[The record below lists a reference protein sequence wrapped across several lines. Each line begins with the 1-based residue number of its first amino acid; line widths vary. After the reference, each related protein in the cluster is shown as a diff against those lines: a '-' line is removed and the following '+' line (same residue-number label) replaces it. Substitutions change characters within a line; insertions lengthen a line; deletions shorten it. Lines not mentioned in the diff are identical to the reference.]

1 MSVQNLP
8 RFRRPYGIFLRI
20 RFLNGLQYR
29 AAALGGL
36 VTQFFWG
43 GLTICLYAAFYRS
56 DAAAFPMTFPQLV
69 NYIWLQQ
76 AFLALF
82 FVWQNDNEIFDCISS
97 GQVAYELCR
106 PWDLYG
112 MWFARS
118 AANRVSRAVLRC
130 VPILLVAA
138 FLPAPYGMTLPA
150 SPAALLWWLVT
161 MALAVAVTVGYNMLV
176 YFITFFTVSPNGVRI
191 VAVSLV
197 ELLQGA
203 IIPLPFFPD
212 GLRQFLELLP
222 FAAMQ
227 NVPLRA
233 WSGDL
238 SGQALYAAAGLQVFW
253 ALVLVGGGWLLSQKA
268 VKKTVVQGG

>member
-1 MSVQNLP
+1 MRKYLAFFRL
-8 RFRRPYGIFLRI
+8 RFSM
-20 RFLNGLQYR
+20 GLQYR
-29 AAALGGL
+29 AAAVAGI

-43 GLTICLYAAFYRS
+43 AMELLAFRAFYQA
-56 DAAAFPMTFPQLV
+56 DPGAFPMSFQATASYV
-69 NYIWLQQ
+69 WMQQ

-82 FVWQNDNEIFDCISS
+82 AAWMFENEIFQCIRDGS
-97 GQVAYELCR
+97 VAYELCR
-106 PWDLYG
+106 PVDLYA

-130 VPILLVAA
+130 APILLVAA
-138 FLPAPYGMTLPA
+138 FLPAPFGMTAPQSLSA
-150 SPAALLWWLVT
+150 FLWWAVT
-161 MALAVAVTVGYNMLV
+161 MVLGLGVTVGFGMLI
-176 YFITFFTVSPNGVRI
+176 YLTTFFTLSPDGVRM

-197 ELLQGA
+197 EILQGG

-238 SGQALYAAAGLQVFW
+238 SGRDLYAAAGLQLFW
-253 ALVLVGGGWLLSQKA
+253 AVALVGGGWLLAQKA
-268 VKKTVVQGG
+268 LQKTVVQGG

>member
-1 MSVQNLP
+1 MRKYLAFFRL
-8 RFRRPYGIFLRI
+8 RFSM
-20 RFLNGLQYR
+20 GLQYR
-29 AAALGGL
+29 AAAVAGI

-43 GLTICLYAAFYRS
+43 AMELLAFRAFYQA
-56 DAAAFPMTFPQLV
+56 DPGAFPMSFQATASYV
-69 NYIWLQQ
+69 WMQQ

-82 FVWQNDNEIFDCISS
+82 AAWMFENEIFQCIRDGS
-97 GQVAYELCR
+97 VAYELCR
-106 PWDLYG
+106 PVDLYA

-130 VPILLVAA
+130 APILLVAA
-138 FLPAPYGMTLPA
+138 FLPAPFGMTAPQSLSA
-150 SPAALLWWLVT
+150 FLWWAVT
-161 MALAVAVTVGYNMLV
+161 MVLGLGVTVGFGMLIYLV
-176 YFITFFTVSPNGVRI
+176 TFFTLSPDGVRM

-197 ELLQGA
+197 EILQGG

-212 GLRQFLELLP
+212 GLRQVLELLP

-238 SGQALYAAAGLQVFW
+238 SGQDLYAAAGLQLFW
-253 ALVLVGGGWLLSQKA
+253 AIVLVGSGWFLAQKA
-268 VKKTVVQGG
+268 LQKTVVQGG

>member
-1 MSVQNLP
+1 MGKYLAFFRL
-8 RFRRPYGIFLRI
+8 RFSM
-20 RFLNGLQYR
+20 GLQYR
-29 AAALGGL
+29 AAAVAGI

-43 GLTICLYAAFYRS
+43 AMELLAFRAFY
-56 DAAAFPMTFPQLV
+56 DADPAAFPMAFQATASYV
-69 NYIWLQQ
+69 WMQQ

-82 FVWQNDNEIFDCISS
+82 GAWFFENEIFQSIRDGS
-97 GQVAYELCR
+97 VAYELCR
-106 PWDLYG
+106 PTDLYG

-150 SPAALLWWLVT
+150 SPTAFLWWLAT

-203 IIPLPFFPD
+203 IIPLPFFPRRPPPVS
-212 GLRQFLELLP
+212 G
-222 FAAMQ
+222 AA
-227 NVPLRA
+227 PLRRHA
-233 WSGDL
+233 ECPPSGPGAATSPDRPCTPPRACRC
-238 SGQALYAAAGLQVFW
+238 SGPWFWWAG
-253 ALVLVGGGWLLSQKA
+253 AGSCPKRP
-268 VKKTVVQGG
+268 

>member
-1 MSVQNLP
+1 MRKYLAFFRL
-8 RFRRPYGIFLRI
+8 RFSM
-20 RFLNGLQYR
+20 GLQYR
-29 AAALGGL
+29 AAAVAGI

-43 GLTICLYAAFYRS
+43 AMELLAFRAFYQA
-56 DAAAFPMTFPQLV
+56 DPGAFPMSFQATASYV
-69 NYIWLQQ
+69 WMQQ

-82 FVWQNDNEIFDCISS
+82 AAWMFENEIFQCIRDGS
-97 GQVAYELCR
+97 VAYELCR
-106 PWDLYG
+106 PVDLYA

-130 VPILLVAA
+130 APILLVAA
-138 FLPAPYGMTLPA
+138 FLPAPFGMTAPQSLSA
-150 SPAALLWWLVT
+150 FLWWAVT
-161 MALAVAVTVGYNMLV
+161 MVLGLGVTVGFGMLI
-176 YFITFFTVSPNGVRI
+176 YLTTFFTLSPDGVRM

-197 ELLQGA
+197 EILQGG

-233 WSGDL
+233 WSGDF
-238 SGQALYAAAGLQVFW
+238 SGQDLYAAAGLQLFW
-253 ALVLVGGGWLLSQKA
+253 AIVLVGSGWLLAQKA
-268 VKKTVVQGG
+268 LKKTVVQGG

>member
-1 MSVQNLP
+1 MRKYLAFFRL
-8 RFRRPYGIFLRI
+8 RFSM
-20 RFLNGLQYR
+20 GLQYR
-29 AAALGGL
+29 AAAVAGI

-43 GLTICLYAAFYRS
+43 AMELLAFRAFYQA
-56 DAAAFPMTFPQLV
+56 DPGAFPMSFQATASYV
-69 NYIWLQQ
+69 WMQQ

-82 FVWQNDNEIFDCISS
+82 AAWMFENEIFQCIRDGS
-97 GQVAYELCR
+97 VAYELCR
-106 PWDLYG
+106 PVDLYA

-130 VPILLVAA
+130 APILLVAA
-138 FLPAPYGMTLPA
+138 FLPAPFGMTAPQSLSA
-150 SPAALLWWLVT
+150 FLWWAVT
-161 MALAVAVTVGYNMLV
+161 MVLGLAVTVGFGMLIYLV
-176 YFITFFTVSPNGVRI
+176 TFFTLSPDGVRM

-197 ELLQGA
+197 EILQGG

-238 SGQALYAAAGLQVFW
+238 SGQDLYAAAGLQLFW
-253 ALVLVGGGWLLSQKA
+253 AIVLVGSGWLLAQKA
-268 VKKTVVQGG
+268 LQKTVVQGG

>member
-1 MSVQNLP
+1 MRKYLAFFRL
-8 RFRRPYGIFLRI
+8 RFSM
-20 RFLNGLQYR
+20 GLQYR
-29 AAALGGL
+29 AAAVAGI

-43 GLTICLYAAFYRS
+43 AMELLAFRAFYQA
-56 DAAAFPMTFPQLV
+56 DPGAFPMSFQATASYV
-69 NYIWLQQ
+69 WMQQ

-82 FVWQNDNEIFDCISS
+82 AAWMFENEIFQCIRDGS
-97 GQVAYELCR
+97 VAYELCR
-106 PWDLYG
+106 PVDLYA

-130 VPILLVAA
+130 APILLVAA
-138 FLPAPYGMTLPA
+138 FLPAPLGMTAPQSLSA
-150 SPAALLWWLVT
+150 FLWWAVT
-161 MALAVAVTVGYNMLV
+161 MVLGLAVTVGFGMLIYLV
-176 YFITFFTVSPNGVRI
+176 TFFTLSPDGVRM

-197 ELLQGA
+197 EILQGA

-238 SGQALYAAAGLQVFW
+238 SGQDLYAAAGLQLFW
-253 ALVLVGGGWLLSQKA
+253 AVALVGGGWLLSQKA
-268 VKKTVVQGG
+268 LQKTVVQGG

>member
-1 MSVQNLP
+1 MGKYLAFFQL
-8 RFRRPYGIFLRI
+8 RFSM
-20 RFLNGLQYR
+20 GLQYR
-29 AAALGGL
+29 AAAVAGI

-43 GLTICLYAAFYRS
+43 AMELLAFRAFYAA
-56 DAAAFPMTFPQLV
+56 DPAAFPMSFSATASYV
-69 NYIWLQQ
+69 WMQQ

-82 FVWQNDNEIFDCISS
+82 GAWFFENEIFDAIRT
-97 GQVAYELCR
+97 GAVAYELCR
-106 PWDLYG
+106 PTDLYG

-118 AANRVSRAVLRC
+118 AANRISRAVLRC

-138 FLPAPYGMTLPA
+138 FLPAPYGMTLPP
-150 SPAALLWWLVT
+150 SPAAFLWWLVT
-161 MALAVAVTVGYNMLV
+161 MALSVTVTVGYSMLV
-176 YFITFFTVSPNGVRI
+176 YLVTFFTVSPAGVRM

-212 GLRQFLELLP
+212 GIRRVLELLP

-253 ALVLVGGGWLLSQKA
+253 AGLLVGGGWLLAQKA

>member
-1 MSVQNLP
+1 MRKYLAFFRL
-8 RFRRPYGIFLRI
+8 RFSM
-20 RFLNGLQYR
+20 GLQYR
-29 AAALGGL
+29 AAAVAGI

-43 GLTICLYAAFYRS
+43 AMELLAFRAFYQA
-56 DAAAFPMTFPQLV
+56 DPGAFPMSFQATASYV
-69 NYIWLQQ
+69 WMQQ

-82 FVWQNDNEIFDCISS
+82 AAWMFENEIFQCIRDGS
-97 GQVAYELCR
+97 VAYELCR
-106 PWDLYG
+106 PVDLYA

-130 VPILLVAA
+130 APILLVAA
-138 FLPAPYGMTLPA
+138 FLPAPFGMTAPQSLSA
-150 SPAALLWWLVT
+150 FLWWAVT
-161 MALAVAVTVGYNMLV
+161 MVLGLGVTVGFGMLIYLV
-176 YFITFFTVSPNGVRI
+176 TFFTLSPDGVRM

-197 ELLQGA
+197 EILQGG

-212 GLRQFLELLP
+212 GLRQVLELLP

-238 SGQALYAAAGLQVFW
+238 SGQDLYAAAGLQLFW
-253 ALVLVGGGWLLSQKA
+253 AVALVGSGWLLSQKA
-268 VKKTVVQGG
+268 LQKTVVQGG

>member
-1 MSVQNLP
+1 MRKYLAFFRL
-8 RFRRPYGIFLRI
+8 RFSM
-20 RFLNGLQYR
+20 GLQYR
-29 AAALGGL
+29 AAAVAGI

-43 GLTICLYAAFYRS
+43 AMELLAFRAFYQA
-56 DAAAFPMTFPQLV
+56 DPGAFPMSFQATASYV
-69 NYIWLQQ
+69 WMQQ

-82 FVWQNDNEIFDCISS
+82 AAWMFENEIFQCIRDGS
-97 GQVAYELCR
+97 VAYELCR
-106 PWDLYG
+106 PVDLYG

-130 VPILLVAA
+130 APILLVAA
-138 FLPAPYGMTLPA
+138 FLPAPFGMTAPQSLSA
-150 SPAALLWWLVT
+150 FLWWAVT
-161 MALAVAVTVGYNMLV
+161 MVLGLGVTVGFGMLI
-176 YFITFFTVSPNGVRI
+176 YLTTFFTLSPDGVRM

-197 ELLQGA
+197 EILQGA

-212 GLRQFLELLP
+212 GLRQVLELLP

-238 SGQALYAAAGLQVFW
+238 SGQDLYAAAGLQLFW
-253 ALVLVGGGWLLSQKA
+253 AIVLVGSGWLLAQKA
-268 VKKTVVQGG
+268 LKKTVVQGG

>member
-1 MSVQNLP
+1 M
-8 RFRRPYGIFLRI
+8 
-20 RFLNGLQYR
+20 GLQYR
-29 AAALGGL
+29 AAAVAGI

-43 GLTICLYAAFYRS
+43 AMELLAFRAFYQA
-56 DAAAFPMTFPQLV
+56 DPGAFPMSFQATASYV
-69 NYIWLQQ
+69 WMQQ

-82 FVWQNDNEIFDCISS
+82 AAWMFENEIFQCIRDGS
-97 GQVAYELCR
+97 VAYELCR
-106 PWDLYG
+106 PVDLYA

-130 VPILLVAA
+130 APILLVAA
-138 FLPAPYGMTLPA
+138 FLPAPLGMTAPQSLSA
-150 SPAALLWWLVT
+150 FLWWAVT
-161 MALAVAVTVGYNMLV
+161 MVLGLAVTVGFGMLIYLV
-176 YFITFFTVSPNGVRI
+176 TFFTLSPDGVRM

-197 ELLQGA
+197 EILQGG

-238 SGQALYAAAGLQVFW
+238 SGQDLYAAAGLQLFW
-253 ALVLVGGGWLLSQKA
+253 AIVLVGSGWLLAQKA
-268 VKKTVVQGG
+268 LKKTVVQGG

>member
-1 MSVQNLP
+1 MRKYLAFFRL
-8 RFRRPYGIFLRI
+8 RFSM
-20 RFLNGLQYR
+20 GLQYR
-29 AAALGGL
+29 AAAVAGI

-43 GLTICLYAAFYRS
+43 AMELLAFRAFYQA
-56 DAAAFPMTFPQLV
+56 DPEAFPMSFQATASYV
-69 NYIWLQQ
+69 WMQQ

-82 FVWQNDNEIFDCISS
+82 AAWMFENEIFQCIRDGS
-97 GQVAYELCR
+97 VAYELCR
-106 PWDLYG
+106 PVDLYA

-130 VPILLVAA
+130 APILLVAA
-138 FLPAPYGMTLPA
+138 FLPAPFGMTAPQSLSA
-150 SPAALLWWLVT
+150 FLWWAVT
-161 MALAVAVTVGYNMLV
+161 MVLGLGVTVGFGMLIYLV
-176 YFITFFTVSPNGVRI
+176 TFFTLSPDGVRM

-197 ELLQGA
+197 EILQGG

-238 SGQALYAAAGLQVFW
+238 SGQGLYAAAGLQLFW
-253 ALVLVGGGWLLSQKA
+253 AIVLVGSGWLLAQKA
-268 VKKTVVQGG
+268 LQKTVVQGG

>member
-1 MSVQNLP
+1 MRKYLAFFRL
-8 RFRRPYGIFLRI
+8 RFSM
-20 RFLNGLQYR
+20 GLQYR
-29 AAALGGL
+29 AAAVAGI

-43 GLTICLYAAFYRS
+43 AMELLAFRAFYQA
-56 DAAAFPMTFPQLV
+56 DPGAFPMSFQATASYV
-69 NYIWLQQ
+69 WMQQ

-82 FVWQNDNEIFDCISS
+82 AAWMFENEIFQCIRDGS
-97 GQVAYELCR
+97 VAYELCR
-106 PWDLYG
+106 PVDLYG

-130 VPILLVAA
+130 APILLVAA
-138 FLPAPYGMTLPA
+138 FLPAPFGMTAPQSLSA
-150 SPAALLWWLVT
+150 FLWWAVT
-161 MALAVAVTVGYNMLV
+161 MVLGLAVTVGFGMLIYLV
-176 YFITFFTVSPNGVRI
+176 TFFTLSPDGVRM

-197 ELLQGA
+197 EILQGA

-238 SGQALYAAAGLQVFW
+238 SGQDLYAAAGLQLFW
-253 ALVLVGGGWLLSQKA
+253 AIVLGGSGWLLSQKA
-268 VKKTVVQGG
+268 LKKTVVQGG

>member
-1 MSVQNLP
+1 MRKYLAFFRL
-8 RFRRPYGIFLRI
+8 RFSM
-20 RFLNGLQYR
+20 GLQYR
-29 AAALGGL
+29 AAAVAGI

-43 GLTICLYAAFYRS
+43 AMELLAFRAFYQA
-56 DAAAFPMTFPQLV
+56 DPGAFPMSFQATASYV
-69 NYIWLQQ
+69 WMQQ

-82 FVWQNDNEIFDCISS
+82 AAWMFENEIFQCIRDGS
-97 GQVAYELCR
+97 VAYELCR
-106 PWDLYG
+106 PVDLYA

-130 VPILLVAA
+130 APILLVAA
-138 FLPAPYGMTLPA
+138 FLPAPFGMTAPQSLSA
-150 SPAALLWWLVT
+150 FLWWAVT
-161 MALAVAVTVGYNMLV
+161 MVLGLAVTVGFGMLI
-176 YFITFFTVSPNGVRI
+176 YLTTFFTLSPDGVRM

-197 ELLQGA
+197 EILQGA

-238 SGQALYAAAGLQVFW
+238 SGRDLYAAAGLQLFW
-253 ALVLVGGGWLLSQKA
+253 AIVLVGSGWLLAQKA
-268 VKKTVVQGG
+268 LQKTVVQGG

>member
-1 MSVQNLP
+1 MRKYLAFFRL
-8 RFRRPYGIFLRI
+8 RFSM
-20 RFLNGLQYR
+20 GLQYR
-29 AAALGGL
+29 AAAVAGI

-43 GLTICLYAAFYRS
+43 AMELLAFRAFYQA
-56 DAAAFPMTFPQLV
+56 DPGAFPMSFQATASYV
-69 NYIWLQQ
+69 WMQQ

-82 FVWQNDNEIFDCISS
+82 AAWMFENEIFQCIRDGS
-97 GQVAYELCR
+97 VAYELCR
-106 PWDLYG
+106 PVDLYA

-130 VPILLVAA
+130 APILLVAA
-138 FLPAPYGMTLPA
+138 FLPAPLGMTAPQSLSA
-150 SPAALLWWLVT
+150 FLWWAVT
-161 MALAVAVTVGYNMLV
+161 MVLGLAVTVGFGMLIYLV
-176 YFITFFTVSPNGVRI
+176 TFFTLSPDGVRM

-197 ELLQGA
+197 EILQGA

-238 SGQALYAAAGLQVFW
+238 SGQDLYAAAGLQLFW
-253 ALVLVGGGWLLSQKA
+253 AIVLGGSGWLLAQKA
-268 VKKTVVQGG
+268 LKKTVVQGG

>member
-1 MSVQNLP
+1 MRKYLAFFRL
-8 RFRRPYGIFLRI
+8 RFSM
-20 RFLNGLQYR
+20 GLQYR
-29 AAALGGL
+29 AAAVAGI

-43 GLTICLYAAFYRS
+43 AMELLAFRAFYQA
-56 DAAAFPMTFPQLV
+56 DPGAFPMSFQATASYV
-69 NYIWLQQ
+69 WMQQ

-82 FVWQNDNEIFDCISS
+82 AAWMFENEIFQCIRDGS
-97 GQVAYELCR
+97 VAYELCR
-106 PWDLYG
+106 PVDLYA

-130 VPILLVAA
+130 APILLVAA
-138 FLPAPYGMTLPA
+138 FLPAPLGMTAPQSLSA
-150 SPAALLWWLVT
+150 FLWWAVT
-161 MALAVAVTVGYNMLV
+161 MVLGLGVTVGFGMLIYLV
-176 YFITFFTVSPNGVRI
+176 TFFTLSPDGVRM

-197 ELLQGA
+197 EILQGG

-212 GLRQFLELLP
+212 GLRQVLELLP

-238 SGQALYAAAGLQVFW
+238 SGQDLYAAAGLQLFW
-253 ALVLVGGGWLLSQKA
+253 AIVLGGSGWLLAQKA
-268 VKKTVVQGG
+268 LKKTVVQGG

>member
-1 MSVQNLP
+1 MRKYLAFFRL
-8 RFRRPYGIFLRI
+8 RFSM
-20 RFLNGLQYR
+20 GLQYR
-29 AAALGGL
+29 AAAVAGI

-43 GLTICLYAAFYRS
+43 AMELLAFRAFYQA
-56 DAAAFPMTFPQLV
+56 DPGAFPMSFQATASYV
-69 NYIWLQQ
+69 WMQQ

-82 FVWQNDNEIFDCISS
+82 AAWMFENEIFQCIRDGS
-97 GQVAYELCR
+97 VAYELCR
-106 PWDLYG
+106 PVDLYA

-130 VPILLVAA
+130 APILLVAA
-138 FLPAPYGMTLPA
+138 FLPAPFGMTAPQSLSA
-150 SPAALLWWLVT
+150 FLWWAVT
-161 MALAVAVTVGYNMLV
+161 MVLGLGVTVGFGMLIYLV
-176 YFITFFTVSPNGVRI
+176 TFFTLSPDGVRM

-197 ELLQGA
+197 EILQGG

-238 SGQALYAAAGLQVFW
+238 SGQDLYAAAGLQLFW
-253 ALVLVGGGWLLSQKA
+253 AIVLVGSGWFLAQKA
-268 VKKTVVQGG
+268 LQKTVVQGG

>member
-1 MSVQNLP
+1 MGKYLAFFRL
-8 RFRRPYGIFLRI
+8 RFSM
-20 RFLNGLQYR
+20 GLQYR
-29 AAALGGL
+29 AAAVAGI

-43 GLTICLYAAFYRS
+43 AMELLAFRAFY
-56 DAAAFPMTFPQLV
+56 DADPAAFPMAFQATASYV
-69 NYIWLQQ
+69 WMQQ

-82 FVWQNDNEIFDCISS
+82 GAWFFENEIFQSIRDGS
-97 GQVAYELCR
+97 VAYELCR
-106 PWDLYG
+106 PTDLYG

-150 SPAALLWWLVT
+150 SPTAFLWWLAT

-238 SGQALYAAAGLQVFW
+238 AGGALYAAAGLQVFW
-253 ALVLVGGGWLLSQKA
+253 ALALVGGGWLLSQKA